1 MRYFRFT
8 GTKVGLLAV
17 AVFSCVPAS
26 ATAQELVGSEQERST
41 LQTIPFL
48 PLTDDSLSDAM
59 IEGALG
65 ATAAGPGS
73 GGEGMPVADSSR
85 FDPLALEPR
94 DTRTNLGLNEF
105 PVDIR
110 YRNPRD
116 VPGVTFSDRYVVQ
129 PRENRNYDTLNTN
142 VRGR

>member
-1 MRYFRFT
+1 MRYFHSI
-8 GTKVGLLAV
+8 GTRAGLLALAIV
-17 AVFSCVPAS
+17 GWLPANM
-26 ATAQELVGSEQERST
+26 AAQEVMNLEPERST

-65 ATAAGPGS
+65 ATAAGPGGS
-73 GGEGMPVADSSR
+73 GDGGSVADGGR